1 MISSSARYLLHD
13 SRQLTSPGETLFF
26 AIRGPHHD
34 GHRYLP
40 ELYQRG
46 VRAFV
51 VEENVDAARY
61 PGAQLWR
68 VDSSVRAMQELAAA
82 HRAQFRVPV
91 VGITGSNGKTIV
103 KEWLAQL
110 LAPDFVICRS
120 PKSYNSQI
128 GVPLSVWQLN
138 DTHTLGIFEAGVSVP
153 GEMAHLERVIQPT
166 IGIFTNIGSAH
177 DEGFESRR
185 QKIREKLELFRNVRT
200 LVYCSDYEEIEEE
213 IQGYFKPMN
222 SDCVLLGWTSRASE
236 LDGLAPWELND
247 LARHD
252 PDEYR
257 NLAQKIR
264 AKRKEKLWVGRNVLR
279 EKTELNFVVGPTA
292 TVVDTPFTDSA
303 SLENLTHCIVTA
315 NVLGVSF
322 NEIWQRLG
330 TLRPVSMRLEL
341 KEAINGCYLVDD
353 SYNNDLV
360 GLGMALNFLANQHQ
374 RPHRVAILS
383 DVLQSGVPEP
393 ELYARIAQ
401 LLKDKGVNQLIA
413 IGEAFRRNQM
423 AFALPAKFYASTEEF
438 LTRFRPSDFQQSVV
452 LVKGARPFQFEK
464 ITARLTVRT
473 HGTVLEINLDAIS
486 HNLNYFR
493 EKLGP
498 DTRIMVMVKAFAYG
512 SGSAEVANLLQFH
525 HVDYLA
531 VAYADEGVTLR
542 QAGVRTPILV
552 MNPAA
557 ATFAQLLEF
566 NLEPELYSLKI
577 LREWIDFIA
586 PQSAIRIPHST
597 IHVKLD
603 TGMHRLGFEE
613 SDLDELSE
621 TLKANPHLRVA
632 SIFSHLAA
640 ADDRAFDAFTREQ
653 VQRFTRMAD
662 RLEAALGYR
671 PLRHLL
677 NSAGIARFPDARM
690 SMVRLGIGLYGVAVR
705 PEDQANLKT
714 VGTLR
719 TVISQLKT
727 VPPTETVG
735 YGRRGELRRE
745 TRVATLAIGYA
756 DGYDRSFSRGVGKV
770 LVNGTLCPVLGNV
783 CMDMTM
789 VDVTDADA
797 AEGDEV
803 VVFGETPTIRDL
815 ADWIGTIPYEI
826 LTGVSERVRRVF
838 FREGN

>member
-1 MISSSARYLLHD
+1 LNSQVRYLLHD
-13 SRQLTSPGETLFF
+13 SRQLTSPGETAFF

-40 ELYQRG
+40 DLYQRG
-46 VRAFV
+46 VREFV
-51 VEENVDAARY
+51 VETDVDKARY
-61 PGAQLWR
+61 PGATIWR
-68 VDSSVRAMQELAAA
+68 VENSIRALQELAAA
-82 HRAQFRVPV
+82 HRAKFSVPV

-103 KEWLAQL
+103 KEWLGQL
-110 LAPDFVICRS
+110 LAPDFVVCKS

-153 GEMAHLERVIQPT
+153 GEMANLERVIQPT

-177 DEGFESRR
+177 DEGFENRS
-185 QKIREKLELFRNVRT
+185 QKIREKLELFRHVRT
-200 LVYCSDYEEIEEE
+200 FVYCADYTDITAELP
-213 IQGYFKPMN
+213 GYLRPDCQVLAWAPGAVWAGLTKPPET
-222 SDCVLLGWTSRASE
+222 DDA
-236 LDGLAPWELND
+236 
-247 LARHD
+247 
-252 PDEYR
+252 
-257 NLAQKIR
+257 
-264 AKRKEKLWVGRNVLR
+264 
-279 EKTELNFVVGPTA
+279 TA
-292 TVVDTPFTDSA
+292 
-303 SLENLTHCIVTA
+303 ENLGHCVTLLRY
-315 NVLGVSF
+315 LGIPDA
-322 NEIWQRLG
+322 EIARRLG

-341 KEAINGCYLVDD
+341 KEALNGCTLVDD

-413 IGEAFRRNQM
+413 IGEAFSRNQM
-423 AFALPAKFYASTEEF
+423 AFALPAKFYASTDEF
-438 LTRFRPSDFQQSVV
+438 LARFRPSDFQQSVV
-452 LVKGARPFQFEK
+452 LVKGARSFQFEK
-464 ITARLTVRT
+464 ITARLAVRT

-486 HNLNYFR
+486 HNLNVYR
-493 EKLGP
+493 EKLGSG
-498 DTRIMVMVKAFAYG
+498 TRIMVMVKAFAYG

-525 HVDYLA
+525 RVDYLA

-542 QAGVRTPILV
+542 QAGVRTPIMV
-552 MNPAA
+552 MNPSA
-557 ATFAQLLEF
+557 ATFSQLIDF
-566 NLEPELYSLKI
+566 NLEPEIYSTKI
-577 LREWIDFIA
+577 LREWLDFIT
-586 PQSAIRIPHST
+586 QSSILHSPFS
-597 IHVKLD
+597 IHLKLD

-613 SDLDELSE
+613 SELDAVLE
-621 TLKANPHLRVA
+621 TLRQTPRLRVA
-632 SIFSHLAA
+632 SVFSHLAA
-640 ADDRAFDAFTREQ
+640 ADDRAFDDFTTEQ
-653 VQRFTRMAD
+653 VSRFTRMAD
-662 RLEAALGYR
+662 RLEAALGYA

-690 SMVRLGIGLYGVAVR
+690 SMARLGIGLYGVAVR
-705 PEDQANLKT
+705 PEDQARLRT

-727 VPPTETVG
+727 VPPSETVG
-735 YGRRGELRRE
+735 YGRRGELSRE
-745 TRVATLAIGYA
+745 TRVATIALGYA
-756 DGYDRSFSRGVGKV
+756 DGYDRGFSRGVGRV

-789 VDVTDADA
+789 VDVTDAEA

-803 VVFGETPTIRDL
+803 IIFGENPTIRDL

>member
-1 MISSSARYLLHD
+1 MNTSARYLLHD

-46 VRAFV
+46 VREFV
-51 VEENVDAARY
+51 VEEDVDAARY
-61 PGAQLWR
+61 PEAKIWR
-68 VDSSVRAMQELAAA
+68 VENSVRAMQELAAA
-82 HRAQFRVPV
+82 HRATFGVPV

-153 GEMAHLERVIQPT
+153 GEMANLERVIQPT

-200 LVYCSDYEEIEEE
+200 LVYCADYEEITAELPGYLRADCEVLAWKPDAVWNGLTKKLE
-213 IQGYFKPMN
+213 I
-222 SDCVLLGWTSRASE
+222 DA
-236 LDGLAPWELND
+236 
-247 LARHD
+247 
-252 PDEYR
+252 
-257 NLAQKIR
+257 
-264 AKRKEKLWVGRNVLR
+264 
-279 EKTELNFVVGPTA
+279 A
-292 TVVDTPFTDSA
+292 TT
-303 SLENLTHCIVTA
+303 ENLGHCITLLRY
-315 NVLGVSF
+315 LGTPDA
-322 NEIWQRLG
+322 EINRRLA
-330 TLRPVSMRLEL
+330 TLRPVTMRLEL
-341 KEAINGCYLVDD
+341 KEALNGCTLIDD

-383 DVLQSGVPEP
+383 DVLQSGVPEA
-393 ELYARIAQ
+393 ELYGRIAQ

-413 IGEAFRRNQM
+413 IGEAFGRNQM

-438 LTRFRPSDFQQSVV
+438 LARFRPSDFQQSVV

-464 ITARLTVRT
+464 ITARLTART

-493 EKLGP
+493 EKLGA
-498 DTRIMVMVKAFAYG
+498 DTKIMVMVKAFAYG

-525 HVDYLA
+525 RVDYLA
-531 VAYADEGVTLR
+531 VAYADEGVALR
-542 QAGVRTPILV
+542 QAGVRTPIMV
-552 MNPAA
+552 MNPSA
-557 ATFAQLLEF
+557 ATFSQLLEF
-566 NLEPELYSLKI
+566 NLEPEIYSPKI
-577 LREWIDFIA
+577 LRDWLDF
-586 PQSAIRIPHST
+586 QSSVVGRQSSVA

-613 SDLDELSE
+613 ADLDGLIQ
-621 TLKANPHLRVA
+621 TLLENPYLRVA
-632 SIFSHLAA
+632 SVFSHLAA
-640 ADDRAFDAFTREQ
+640 ADDRAFDDFTREQ
-653 VQRFTRMAD
+653 VQRFARLAD
-662 RLEAALGYR
+662 RLETTLGYP

-690 SMVRLGIGLYGVAVR
+690 GMVRLGIGLYGVAVR
-705 PEDQANLKT
+705 PEDQANLRT

-727 VPPTETVG
+727 VPPGETVG
-735 YGRRGELRRE
+735 YGRRGEIQRE
-745 TRVATLAIGYA
+745 TRVATIAIGYA
-756 DGYDRSFSRGVGKV
+756 DGYDRGFSRGVGKV
-770 LVNGTLCPVLGNV
+770 RVNGTLCPVLGNV

-789 VDVTDADA
+789 IDVTDAEA

-803 VVFGETPTIRDL
+803 VVFGENPTIRDL